1 MKRKILFMSPFLAVG
16 GVERVLVNLLK
27 KLDYDKYDVSLC
39 LYTNFGFYFDEI
51 PLQVSVFSIF
61 NSRFFSRVF
70 IYIKRKFNINFPL
83 KLIVRNKIIKH
94 YNVGVCFS
102 DGILTDIMLFA
113 KDRVDNKISW
123 VHSCYKSQID
133 LKNVYT
139 SNYIKMLLKNRYSQL
154 NNLVFVSTNSRKEFE
169 ELFGHPTKM
178 HTIYNLFDY
187 EEVIKKGNEQI
198 TQNQDDEIIKI
209 VAIGRL
215 AKVKEYSRLLSAA
228 KILSQKKLKF
238 KILIVGDGILKN
250 ELLSLRDSFSL
261 KDQVDFLGLKLN
273 PYPYLKNSN
282 ILALTSSSEAFP
294 TVLIEAM
301 ILGVPIVATK
311 CSGCVEITE
320 NGKYGLLSEHSA
332 EDIADK
338 IEQMITNPQLRQY
351 YAELAKERM
360 VFFNEKET
368 LNKIYTL
375 LDK

>member
-1 MKRKILFMSPFLAVG
+1 MSPFLAVG